1 MTLEQANAAALA
13 ASTSGD
19 LETLRHALASRVEA
33 IRELASA
40 APSEELAARLRN
52 AIGAGEFVRRD
63 LCMLTGQIAALRG
76 ALGAG
81 CIADPAI
88 DLRG

>member
-1 MTLEQANAAALA
+1 MTLEQASAAALA

-19 LETLRHALASRVEA
+19 LETLKHALAGRAEA
-33 IRELASA
+33 ISELAST

-52 AIGAGEFVRRD
+52 AIGAGEFVHRD
-63 LCMLTGQIAALRG
+63 LCTLTGQIAALRD

-81 CIADPAI
+81 YIADPAI